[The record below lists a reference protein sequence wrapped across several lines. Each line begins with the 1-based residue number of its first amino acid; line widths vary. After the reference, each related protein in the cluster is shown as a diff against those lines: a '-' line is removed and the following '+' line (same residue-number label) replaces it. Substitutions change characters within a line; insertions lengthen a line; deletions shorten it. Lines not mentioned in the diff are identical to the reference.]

1 MYTAILK
8 KPSGSLQYQQP
19 KPKLIQST
27 EFRILSLLTVCYFNS
42 YSAYHLGSFYIPIP
56 VVLYK
61 TLLVINQYRL
71 NRYKY
76 KGCTHAS

>member
-1 MYTAILK
+1 MYTAIFK
-8 KPSGSLQYQQP
+8 KPSGLLQYQQL

-27 EFRILSLLTVCYFNS
+27 EFRILSLLTICYSNS
-42 YSAYHLGSFYIPIP
+42 YSAYHLGSLYIPIP

-61 TLLVINQYRL
+61 TLLIFNQYRL
-71 NRYKY
+71 NRYKC